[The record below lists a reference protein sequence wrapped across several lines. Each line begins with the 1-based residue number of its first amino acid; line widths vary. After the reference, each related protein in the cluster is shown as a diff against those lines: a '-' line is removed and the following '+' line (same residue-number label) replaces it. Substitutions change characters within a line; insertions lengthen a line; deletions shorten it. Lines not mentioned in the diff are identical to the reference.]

1 MYWSMLVPSSFLGL
15 VTEREK
21 PCPWEEIPQA
31 MDSDDRE
38 PALENDADDGKSDR
52 SSELRVDLQNAE
64 FPFKA

>member
-1 MYWSMLVPSSFLGL
+1 
-15 VTEREK
+15 
-21 PCPWEEIPQA
+21 

-64 FPFKA
+64 FPFKAFSLKGYLCTKRAFFVGTP